1 MKRFAAPL
9 LAAALLLPPG
19 AAVFGQTTLAVTAGV
34 NQTSIGVNL
43 ARYRY
48 PHFSTHRHP
57 DFRSAT
63 GATIGLA
70 VTRPLSG
77 NLSLEVGSLYSKK
90 GTHWKSESEGV
101 NFEARMEPE
110 YLEVA
115 TLLKVGLPLPGS
127 RISAYAT
134 AGPAVAFRT
143 SCEWNEVVSI
153 RGLVINEVNARCGRV
168 GLGLSRFDFGVSGG
182 AGVETALYDG
192 VGVSVG
198 AVHTLG
204 IMNVH
209 RAGRFKNRAMSLRVG
224 VVAPIG

>member
-77 NLSLEVGSLYSKK
+77 NLSLEGTSKN
-90 GTHWKSESEGV
+90 G
-101 NFEARMEPE
+101 F
-110 YLEVA
+110 
-115 TLLKVGLPLPGS
+115 
-127 RISAYAT
+127 
-134 AGPAVAFRT
+134 
-143 SCEWNEVVSI
+143 
-153 RGLVINEVNARCGRV
+153 
-168 GLGLSRFDFGVSGG
+168 LS
-182 AGVETALYDG
+182 
-192 VGVSVG
+192 
-198 AVHTLG
+198 
-204 IMNVH
+204 M
-209 RAGRFKNRAMSLRVG
+209 
-224 VVAPIG
+224 